1 MSRKNRKFIALT
13 TVLVIGAVMAM
24 TGCLAKKQQSYY
36 IYEAFDTETKLQFYA
51 TDSDAAKIYEA
62 FETELFRYHELFDI
76 YSDYDGVNNI
86 KTINDQAGIA
96 PVTVDAAIIDVLKL
110 GQEIYEYSDG
120 STNIAMGSVLS
131 IWHEYRLEGMEDTEN
146 AKLPPMADLEAA
158 AEHMDMGQMIIDE
171 ANSTVYLADSDMS
184 LDLGAVAKGYAAQKL
199 AQLLADAGVDNGLL
213 DLGGT
218 IVAIGDKPDGS
229 SWRLALQNPDL
240 TSEETYIHVICL
252 EDMSIVTSGDYQ
264 RYYTVDGVQYHHIID
279 SDTLMPS
286 AYFSAVSVISD
297 DAGMADAL
305 STALFSMDEAEG
317 RAMVERMDNVE
328 VLWVYKDGSQSM
340 TDGFKKYIEQ

>member
-146 AKLPPMADLEAA
+146 AKLPPDF
-158 AEHMDMGQMIIDE
+158 GQKVSHWGQICE
-171 ANSTVYLADSDMS
+171 S
-184 LDLGAVAKGYAAQKL
+184 
-199 AQLLADAGVDNGLL
+199 
-213 DLGGT
+213 GGT
-218 IVAIGDKPDGS
+218 CDYCKN
-229 SWRLALQNPDL
+229 ALQSAQVRLPDCAVL
-240 TSEETYIHVICL
+240 EET
-252 EDMSIVTSGDYQ
+252 
-264 RYYTVDGVQYHHIID
+264 
-279 SDTLMPS
+279 P
-286 AYFSAVSVISD
+286 
-297 DAGMADAL
+297 
-305 STALFSMDEAEG
+305 
-317 RAMVERMDNVE
+317 
-328 VLWVYKDGSQSM
+328 
-340 TDGFKKYIEQ
+340 KKRGTESC